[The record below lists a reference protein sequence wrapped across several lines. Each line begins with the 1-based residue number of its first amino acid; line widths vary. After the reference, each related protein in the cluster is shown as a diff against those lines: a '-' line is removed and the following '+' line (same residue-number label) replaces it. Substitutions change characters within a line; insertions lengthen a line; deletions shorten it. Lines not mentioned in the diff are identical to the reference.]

1 MATVVEELLSGHPR
15 WRAVDEAAEAAD
27 EAAAAAQA
35 QATDESANEAAVDEE
50 EADEAAG
57 DKVEADESAMA
68 KGSSSGAA
76 SAQPLQIL
84 DIGGSKG
91 FLAQHLADHFGR
103 RVNVSVVDIDPKRVA
118 NGAARAARR
127 GVRRSTA
134 DAPAN
139 NLHFVAG
146 DAAALSARGV
156 LPDADLVLGL
166 HACGGLSD
174 LIIAHAVTHGAA
186 FAVCP
191 CCYLTNRA
199 LDVPCAPLADAHD
212 TRTGTLSRDEWLVA
226 GVDDGAATRFSHAA
240 LRTLLRAAE
249 QNDDPSTAE
258 LGARSVNALRAA
270 AAQRHWAHGRP
281 HGATPKLSVELRA
294 FDARYS
300 AKNCVLV
307 GRPEPLS
314 PKTEQDAEQGK
325 AA

>member
-1 MATVVEELLSGHPR
+1 MKRRRTRRRGTR
-15 WRAVDEAAEAAD
+15 WRRTWRRWRRAHRAEQPQHNHFRSWTLA
-27 EAAAAAQA
+27 EC
-35 QATDESANEAAVDEE
+35 V
-50 EADEAAG
+50 
-57 DKVEADESAMA
+57 V
-68 KGSSSGAA
+68 A
-76 SAQPLQIL
+76 SRPARLLRVRPVTHLTSRASPCVLVQ
-84 DIGGSKG
+84 SKG

-103 RVNVSVVDIDPKRVA
+103 RVNVSVVDIEPKRVA

-199 LDVPCAPLADAHD
+199 LDVPCAPLADAHG